1 MSFNKTYYNIFNSPY
16 EFFEKTKAITKG
28 TFSSKFSR
36 AREILEEC
44 ETCEDGGFNG
54 NWKKVCKKFADA
66 EFEDEASLTS
76 ETIDEISTVD
86 FNEIKWKFQQ
96 RLTEGDGV
104 DVERYI
110 AGQER
115 CWYGCRRLPRSRQ
128 AIRIYIN
135 FGGNCFR
142 SSKELSISGAM
153 GVTFAEIMES
163 MGIAAEIWAVHY
175 SVGMDADGNDYV
187 EMIRLKQQNEYCD
200 FGLVNFMLG
209 NDGVFRNGIFRANC
223 YHAMKNGNDVSW
235 GLGQSRS
242 ANLDI
247 LGLTEEEKQSSIV
260 VPQVYSKEA
269 AVKWLEEVLSDQK
282 KLHDLTYADEETVR
296 GIK

>member
-1 MSFNKTYYNIFNSPY
+1 MDASNLFIWGN
-16 EFFEKTKAITKG
+16 
-28 TFSSKFSR
+28 
-36 AREILEEC
+36 
-44 ETCEDGGFNG
+44 NG
-54 NWKKVCKKFADA
+54 
-66 EFEDEASLTS
+66 
-76 ETIDEISTVD
+76 
-86 FNEIKWKFQQ
+86 
-96 RLTEGDGV
+96 
-104 DVERYI
+104 
-110 AGQER
+110 
-115 CWYGCRRLPRSRQ
+115 
-128 AIRIYIN
+128 IY
-135 FGGNCFR
+135 
-142 SSKELSISGAM
+142 
-153 GVTFAEIMES
+153 
-163 MGIAAEIWAVHY
+163 
-175 SVGMDADGNDYV
+175 GMDVDGNDYV